1 MIADSRPLPT
11 THRHLG
17 ISRSRRSERVSMG
30 RGWLRNNSHKVG
42 RGRMNDRYV
51 EFRNATESALLR
63 GAGATSPLLR
73 QAVAAGQA
81 PAPLVTLVEKIR
93 SRAWSVT
100 DEDIDALRDLYTE
113 EQLFEIIVSAAF
125 GASDERLQAA
135 LGELEEA

>member
-1 MIADSRPLPT
+1 
-11 THRHLG
+11 
-17 ISRSRRSERVSMG
+17 
-30 RGWLRNNSHKVG
+30 
-42 RGRMNDRYV
+42 MNDRYV

-63 GAGATSPLLR
+63 GAGATSTKLR
-73 QAVAAGQA
+73 QAVAARQA

-135 LGELEEA
+135 LGALEEA

>member
-1 MIADSRPLPT
+1 M
-11 THRHLG
+11 H
-17 ISRSRRSERVSMG
+17 
-30 RGWLRNNSHKVG
+30 
-42 RGRMNDRYV
+42 DRYV

-100 DEDIDALRDLYTE
+100 DLDIDALRDLYTE
-113 EQLFEIIVSAAF
+113 EQLFEIIVAAAF
-125 GASDERLQAA
+125 GAADERLKAA
-135 LGELEEA
+135 LRALEDA